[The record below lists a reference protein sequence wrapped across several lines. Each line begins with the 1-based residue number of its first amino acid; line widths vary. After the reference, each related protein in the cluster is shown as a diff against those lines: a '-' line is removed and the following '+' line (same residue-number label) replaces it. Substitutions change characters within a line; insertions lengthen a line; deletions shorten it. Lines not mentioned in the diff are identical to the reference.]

1 MRIAASKKYR
11 LRRSSENISYALSDC
26 KGYYHTFGHL
36 YTFADGGYSAVIFF
50 GDCTQNILRLTE
62 EDILGCL
69 SAEKCPCGAEFNK
82 QKI

>member
-1 MRIAASKKYR
+1 MRIAASRKTVLGDHQKF
-11 LRRSSENISYALSDC
+11 LTPSLTS
-26 KGYYHTFGHL
+26 KGYYNTFGHL

-69 SAEKCPCGAEFNK
+69 SVEKSPCGAEFNK